1 MEQVHVNVVGVE
13 PTQAHFTGYFQVV
26 GGVILVLPV
35 QHRLGTVNAGDV
47 AGLGDI
53 DNVVPMT
60 LEGRSQQYLR
70 ATVAVGVGAVVGRNP
85 QVERLAQ

>member
-13 PTQAHFTGYFQVV
+13 PPQAHLTGYFQVV
-26 GGVILVLPV
+26 GGVVLVLPV
-35 QHRLGTVNAGDV
+35 QHRLGAVNAGDV

-53 DNVVPMT
+53 DHVVPVP
-60 LEGRSQQYLR
+60 LKGRSQQYLR
-70 ATVAVGVGAVVGRNP
+70 APVAVGVRAVVGRNP